1 MMEFNRFLDRKDA
14 ERAAR
19 TLRKVAAC
27 DISRWAL
34 TGGLAVEIHLLQH
47 GRESGG
53 RRLRDMDFV
62 AADFEDIPASLGSEV
77 LFRHVHPYD
86 EPAKTML
93 QCVDEET
100 ALRVDL
106 VRGYGQEMKRVV
118 PIQLEGIW
126 LNMISVEDVEAAHAR
141 VAWGMVQGKKVAPQ
155 HARDFL
161 RLLPLV
167 TAEEMDEIWQE
178 HRKPECPV
186 SFSETV
192 AELNKV
198 IAERTD
204 LLVPRVYSQDV
215 NAVCARCQG
224 SEKFKLA
231 DASRVFAILGYC

>member
-1 MMEFNRFLDRKDA
+1 MEFKRFLDRKDA
-14 ERAAR
+14 ERAGR
-19 TLRKVAAC
+19 TLRKLAAC

-34 TGGLAVEIHLLQH
+34 TGGLAVEIHILQH

-62 AADFEDIPASLGSEV
+62 AGSFEDIPACLGSEM
-77 LFRHVHPYD
+77 LFRHVHPFD
-86 EPAKTML
+86 EPPKTML

-106 VRGYGQEMKRVV
+106 LRAYGQEMQRVV
-118 PIQLEGIW
+118 PVQLEGIQ
-126 LNMISVEDVEAAHAR
+126 LKMISIEDVQGAHAR
-141 VAWGMVQGKKVAPQ
+141 VVWGLVMGKRVAPQ

-167 TAEEMDEIWQE
+167 STAQMEDIWQE
-178 HRKPECPV
+178 HRTPECPV
-186 SFSETV
+186 SFAETI

-198 IAERTD
+198 IASKTE
-204 LLVPRVYSQDV
+204 LLVPREYSKDV
-215 NAVCARCQG
+215 NAVCSRCHG
-224 SEKFKLA
+224 TETFKLA

>member
-1 MMEFNRFLDRKDA
+1 MEFSRFLDWKDA

-34 TGGLAVEIHLLQH
+34 TGGLAVEIHILRH

-62 AADFEDIPASLGSEV
+62 AGSFEDIPASLGSEV
-77 LFRHVHPYD
+77 LFRHVHPND
-86 EPAKTML
+86 APAKTML

-106 VRGYGQEMKRVV
+106 LRAYGQEMERVV
-118 PIQLEGIW
+118 AIELEGIRV
-126 LNMISVEDVEAAHAR
+126 NMISVEDVEGAHAR
-141 VAWGMVQGKKVAPQ
+141 VAWGMMLGKKVAPQ

-167 TAEEMDEIWQE
+167 TTAEMEEIWQE
-178 HRKPECPV
+178 HRTPECPE
-186 SFSETV
+186 SFRETV
-192 AELNKV
+192 TELNKV

-215 NAVCARCQG
+215 NAVCVRCQG
-224 SEKFKLA
+224 SETFKLA
-231 DASRVFAILGYC
+231 DAGRVFAILGYC

>member
-1 MMEFNRFLDRKDA
+1 MEFNRFLDRKDA

-34 TGGLAVEIHLLQH
+34 TGGLAVEIHILQH

-53 RRLRDMDFV
+53 RKLRDMDFV
-62 AADFEDIPASLGSEV
+62 AGSFEDIPVCLGQEV
-77 LFRHVHPYD
+77 LFRHVHPND
-86 EPAKTML
+86 APAKTML

-106 VRGYGQEMKRVV
+106 VRAYGKEMERAV
-118 PIQLEGIW
+118 PIDLEGIRI
-126 LNMISVEDVEAAHAR
+126 NMISVEDVEGAHAR
-141 VAWGMVQGKKVAPQ
+141 VAWGMMLGKKVAPQ

-167 TAEEMDEIWQE
+167 TMAQMEEIWQE
-178 HRKPECPV
+178 HRTPECPE
-186 SFSETV
+186 SFNTTV
-192 AELNKV
+192 RELNKV

-215 NAVCARCQG
+215 NAVCVRCQG
-224 SEKFKLA
+224 SESFQLA